1 MKKILLIAPVVLGL
15 TLFLSSCR
23 KNKEKETTLLV
34 EATIKVNQPYE
45 YYLGNFGDEEGAT
58 ITKQANNYLVSAT
71 NRDIATGN
79 IVYKYIPA
87 LNFIGTD
94 EVEIRSGNG
103 SIDAGLDLKITYTK
117 IKFKITN

>member
-1 MKKILLIAPVVLGL
+1 VVLGI

-34 EATIKVNQPYE
+34 EATIKVNQLYE

-58 ITKQANNYLVSAT
+58 ITRQASNYLVSAT

-103 SIDAGLDLKITYTK
+103 SIGAEPDLKITYTK
-117 IKFKITN
+117 IKLTITN